1 MATVTLKKVKKN
13 YGHVEVMDNI
23 NLSIEDQEFV
33 VLLGSS
39 GCGKTTLLRMIAGL
53 ETITGGEIFID
64 DLCINQIHPRDRD
77 IAMVFQNYA
86 LYPTMKVF
94 DNIGFSLQVAKL
106 PKQEIEAKVK
116 EVAEILHISDYLER
130 YPKEL
135 SGGQRQRVAMGR
147 AMVRDAKVFL
157 FDEPLSNLDAKLRMR
172 MRVEIRQLHERLK
185 ATTIYVTHD
194 QVEAMTM
201 ADKIVLMRG
210 GEIIQIGTPD
220 DFYDSPNCVY
230 VADFIG
236 TPPMNFVEG
245 VIQKSN
251 ENYIFAAKG
260 VNIPLGVEVHEDL
273 TNRPLICGIRP
284 SDLKISEQGNIRGQ
298 VKLKEMTGSEIQI
311 YFDIEGQDLIATAP
325 RKTELNQQAI
335 HFEVDPKKLHFFD
348 KQTEQRLN

>member
-23 NLSIEDQEFV
+23 DLSIEHQKFV

-64 DLCINQIHPRDRD
+64 DLCINHIHPRDRN

-94 DNIGFSLQVAKL
+94 DNIGFSLQVAKR
-106 PKQEIEAKVK
+106 PKHEIEQKVK
-116 EVAEILHISDYLER
+116 EVADILHISEYLDR

-147 AMVRDAKVFL
+147 TMVRNAKVFL
-157 FDEPLSNLDAKLRMR
+157 FDEPLSNLDAKLRLR
-172 MRVEIRQLHERLK
+172 MRVEIRQLHDRLK

-201 ADKIVLMRG
+201 ADEIVLMRG
-210 GEIIQIGTPD
+210 GKIVQIGTPD
-220 DFYDSPNCVY
+220 DFYDTPNCIY

-236 TPPMNFVEG
+236 VPPMNFVEG
-245 VIQKSN
+245 FIQKQNGS
-251 ENYIFAAKG
+251 YAFVAKG
-260 VNIPLGVEVHEDL
+260 IDIPLAIPVSNFLD
-273 TNRPLICGIRP
+273 RPVICGIRP
-284 SDLKISEQGNIRGQ
+284 SDLKIAEQGHICGQ
-298 VKLKEMTGSEIQI
+298 MKLKEMTGSEIQI
-311 YFDIEGQDLIATAP
+311 HFEIEGQDLVATAP
-325 RKTELNQQAI
+325 RKTELRQNSI
-335 HFEVDPKKLHFFD
+335 CFEVDPQKLHFFD
-348 KQTEQRLN
+348 QQTEQRLN